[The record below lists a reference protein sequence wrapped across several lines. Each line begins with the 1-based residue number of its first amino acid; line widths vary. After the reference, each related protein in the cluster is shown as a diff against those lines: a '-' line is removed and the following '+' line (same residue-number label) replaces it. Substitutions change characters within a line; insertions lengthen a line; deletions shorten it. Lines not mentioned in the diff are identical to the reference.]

1 MMALLDVLQARTERR
16 QCTAQVSCRELGL
29 LSVEALRQAG
39 KLFAPRRNHRIFVR

>member
-1 MMALLDVLQARTERR
+1 MALLDVLQARTERR